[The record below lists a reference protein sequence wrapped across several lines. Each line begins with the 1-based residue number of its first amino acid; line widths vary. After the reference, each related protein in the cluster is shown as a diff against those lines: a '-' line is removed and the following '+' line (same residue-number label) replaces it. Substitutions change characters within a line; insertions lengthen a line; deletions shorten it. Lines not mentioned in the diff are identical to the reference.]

1 MNLSQK
7 NILLGI
13 SGGIAAYKACE
24 LTRRLRDA
32 GAEVRVVMT
41 DNATRFVTPLT
52 LQALS
57 GHPVRVSLWD
67 ENHEAAMGHIELAR
81 WADAIL
87 IAPASADL
95 MARLAAGMADDL
107 LTTLC
112 LASDAPLFLAP
123 AMNHLMW
130 THPATQTNVQTLVA
144 RGAQRLG
151 PASGVQACGEVGEG
165 RMLEPMELVE
175 RLSASFPLSP
185 TLPRQER
192 PKAARAWAS
201 SFPLSPTL
209 PRQGGGSQTE
219 TTIFQG
225 KRIVITAGGTREAI
239 DPVRFI
245 ANRSSGRMGY
255 ALAEAARD
263 AGAEVVLISGITT
276 LPTPP
281 GMSRIEVESALQMR
295 EAVHQ
300 AMPCNIFIAAAA
312 VADYRPAEAATQKI
326 KKQAD
331 QLTLHLVKNPD
342 ILSEVAALPQ
352 RPFTVGFAAETERL
366 LEHARDKL
374 QRKKL
379 DLIAANLVG
388 EGLAFDQADNA
399 LTVLWA
405 DGQIE
410 YPKADK
416 RRLAQQLIELIVSR
430 FEKHTHVSA

>member
-87 IAPASADL
+87 IAPASADV

-144 RGAQRLG
+144 RGAQLLG
-151 PASGVQACGEVGEG
+151 PALGAQACGEVGEG

-175 RLSASFPLSP
+175 RLSA
-185 TLPRQER
+185 
-192 PKAARAWAS
+192 

-281 GMSRIEVESALQMR
+281 GMIRIEVESALQMR

-300 AMPCNIFIAAAA
+300 AMPCDIFIAAAA

>member
-1 MNLSQK
+1 MTLAQK
-7 NILLGI
+7 NILLAI

-41 DNATRFVTPLT
+41 ENATRFVTPLT

-57 GHPVRVSLWD
+57 GHAVRVSLWD
-67 ENHEAAMGHIELAR
+67 EEHEAAMGHIELAR

-112 LASDAPLFLAP
+112 LASEAPPKCELFLAP
-123 AMNHLMW
+123 AMNHRMW
-130 THPATQTNVQTLVA
+130 THPGTRTNVQTLVA
-144 RGAQRLG
+144 RGAQLLG
-151 PASGVQACGEVGEG
+151 PASGAQACGEVGEG

-175 RLSASFPLSP
+175 HLTSSLSAKADTPL
-185 TLPRQER
+185 LN
-192 PKAARAWAS
+192 
-201 SFPLSPTL
+201 
-209 PRQGGGSQTE
+209 
-219 TTIFQG
+219 G

-263 AGAEVVLISGITT
+263 AGAEVVLISGITS
-276 LPTPP
+276 LPAPSGVT
-281 GMSRIEVESALQMR
+281 RIEVESALHMR

-300 AMPCNIFIAAAA
+300 AMPCDVFIAAAA
-312 VADYRPAEAATQKI
+312 VADYRPAEPAAQKI
-326 KKQAD
+326 KKQAE

-342 ILSEVAALPQ
+342 ILGEVAALAQ

-388 EGLAFDQADNA
+388 DGLAFDQADNA
-399 LTVLWA
+399 LSVLWA

-410 YPKADK
+410 LAQADK
-416 RRLAQQLIELIVSR
+416 RILARQLMQIIHQRLQDHAQHS
-430 FEKHTHVSA
+430 T

>member
-1 MNLSQK
+1 MTLAQK
-7 NILLGI
+7 KILLGI

-32 GAEVRVVMT
+32 GAKVRVVMT
-41 DNATRFVTPLT
+41 ENATRFVTPLT

-81 WADAIL
+81 WADVIV
-87 IAPASADL
+87 IAPASADV
-95 MARLAAGMADDL
+95 MARLAAGMANDL

-130 THPATQTNVQTLVA
+130 THPATQANVRTLVA
-144 RGAQRLG
+144 RGAQLLG
-151 PASGVQACGEVGEG
+151 PASGAQACGEVGEG

-185 TLPRQER
+185 TLPRQ
-192 PKAARAWAS
+192 
-201 SFPLSPTL
+201 
-209 PRQGGGSQTE
+209 GGGGQTE
-219 TTIFQG
+219 SIASCASTAVFQG

-263 AGAEVVLISGITT
+263 AGAEVVLISGITA
-276 LPTPP
+276 LPTPS

-295 EAVHQ
+295 EAVKQ
-300 AMPCNIFIAAAA
+300 AMPCDIFIAAAA
-312 VADYRPAEAATQKI
+312 VADYRPAEPATQKI
-326 KKQAD
+326 KKQAE
-331 QLTLHLVKNPD
+331 QLSLHLVKNPD

-366 LEHARDKL
+366 IEHARDKL

-388 EGLAFDQADNA
+388 EGLAFEQADNA

-410 YPKADK
+410 LAQADK
-416 RRLAQQLIELIVSR
+416 RILARQLIQIISKRL
-430 FEKHTHVSA
+430 KNHAQHPT